1 MIRAQHITLGT
12 RLQDVSLRLSA
23 GSLTAV
29 VGPNG
34 AGKSTLL
41 CVLAGLLKAK
51 GHIAWMGEDLDGLAF
66 PERGRRLAWVG
77 QDLHADFAFPVRD
90 VVAQGR
96 HAFGDDGEFV
106 DTAMRAMDIAHLAD
120 RPVTRLSGGERRRVF
135 LARALATNARIHLW
149 DEPTANL
156 DVRHGLDVL
165 RLAATLRDQGCTVLI
180 SLHDLRA
187 ALFFDQVLVLD
198 RGRLAAAGKPAE
210 VLNPELIRQVFGVR
224 ARMGNEMVLELEE
237 GAGPLGHVP

>member
-1 MIRAQHITLGT
+1 MIRAENITLGT
-12 RLQDVSLRLSA
+12 RLLDVSLHLPK

-41 CVLAGLLKAK
+41 LVLAGLLKAQ
-51 GHIAWMGEDLDGLAF
+51 GSIAWMGEDLNHITF

-77 QDLHADFAFPVRD
+77 QDLSAEFAFPVRE

-96 HAFGDDGEFV
+96 HAFGDDGAFV
-106 DTAMRAMDIAHLAD
+106 AGVMQAMDIAHLAD
-120 RPVTRLSGGERRRVF
+120 RAVTRLSGGERRRTF
-135 LARALATNARIHLW
+135 LARALATDAKIQLW

-165 RLAATLRDQGCTVLI
+165 QLAAKLRDEGRAVLI

-187 ALFFDQVLVLD
+187 ALCFDQVLVLD
-198 RGRLAAAGKPAE
+198 RGRLAASGKPDA
-210 VLNPELIRQVFGVR
+210 VLNADLIQRVFGVK
-224 ARMGNEMVLELEE
+224 AHMGQEMILEL
-237 GAGPLGHVP
+237 P

>member
-1 MIRAQHITLGT
+1 MIRAEKLNLGT
-12 RLQDVSLRLSA
+12 RLLDVSLHLPK
-23 GSLTAV
+23 GSLTAM

-41 CVLAGLLKAK
+41 LVLAGLLKAE
-51 GHIAWMGEDLDGLAF
+51 GSIAWMGEDLNHISF

-77 QDLHADFAFPVRD
+77 QDPTADFAFPVRD

-106 DTAMRAMDIAHLAD
+106 DTAMEALDIAHLAG
-120 RPVTRLSGGERRRVF
+120 RPVTRLSGGERRRTF
-135 LARALATNARIHLW
+135 LARALATDARIQLW

-165 RLAATLRDQGCTVLI
+165 RLAAKLRDEGRAVLI

-187 ALFFDQVLVLD
+187 ALCFDHVLMLD
-198 RGRLAAAGKPAE
+198 RGRVAACGRPDA
-210 VLNPELIRQVFGVR
+210 VLTPDLIQQVFGVR
-224 ARMGNEMVLELEE
+224 ARMGQEMILEL
-237 GAGPLGHVP
+237 P

>member
-1 MIRAQHITLGT
+1 MIRAEGITLGT
-12 RLQDVSLRLSA
+12 RLHDVSLHLPK

-41 CVLAGLLKAK
+41 LVLAGLLKAE
-51 GHIAWMGEDLDGLAF
+51 GSIAWMGDDLNRVSF

-77 QDLHADFAFPVRD
+77 QDLQADFAFPVRE

-106 DTAMRAMDIAHLAD
+106 DAAMAAMDIAHLAQ
-120 RPVTRLSGGERRRVF
+120 RPVTRLSGGERRRTF
-135 LARALATNARIHLW
+135 LARALATDAKIQLW

-165 RLAATLRDQGCTVLI
+165 QLAMKLRDEGRAVLI

-187 ALFFDQVLVLD
+187 ALCFDQVLVLD
-198 RGRLAAAGKPAE
+198 RGRLAASGKPEA
-210 VLNPELIRQVFGVR
+210 VLNAELIHRVFGVQ
-224 ARMGNEMVLELEE
+224 ARMGQEMILEL
-237 GAGPLGHVP
+237 P

>member
-1 MIRAQHITLGT
+1 MIRAEHISLGA
-12 RLQDVSLRLSA
+12 RLRDVSLHLPK

-41 CVLAGLLKAK
+41 QVLAGLLKAS
-51 GHIAWMGEDLDGLAF
+51 GNIAWMGDDLDRISF

-96 HAFGDDGEFV
+96 HAFGDDDEFV
-106 DTAMRAMDIAHLAD
+106 ESAMHALDIHNLAD
-120 RPVTRLSGGERRRVF
+120 RAVTRLSGGERRRVF
-135 LARALATNARIHLW
+135 LARAIATNAPIQLW

-165 RLAATLRDQGCTVLI
+165 QLATKLRGEGRAVLI

-187 ALFFDQVLVLD
+187 ALCFDQVLVLD
-198 RGRLAAAGKPAE
+198 KGHLAAAGKPDD
-210 VLNPELIRQVFGVR
+210 VLTPELILRVFGVK
-224 ARMGNEMVLELEE
+224 ARMGHEMILELPE
-237 GAGPLGHVP
+237 AP

>member
-1 MIRAQHITLGT
+1 MIRAEAITLGT
-12 RLQDVSLRLSA
+12 RLQDVSLLLPP

-41 CVLAGLLKAK
+41 LVLAGLLRAE
-51 GHIAWMGEDLDGLAF
+51 GTIAWMGEDLNHIPF

-77 QDLHADFAFPVRD
+77 QDLQVDFAFTVRD

-106 DTAMRAMDIAHLAD
+106 DDTMRAMDIAHLAD
-120 RPVTRLSGGERRRVF
+120 RPVTRLSGGERRRTF
-135 LARALATNARIHLW
+135 LARALATDAKIQLW

-156 DVRHGLDVL
+156 DVRHSLEVL
-165 RLAATLRDQGCTVLI
+165 QLAMKLRDEGRAVLI

-187 ALFFDQVLVLD
+187 ALCFDQVLVLD
-198 RGRLAAAGKPAE
+198 RGRLAAGGKPE
-210 VLNPELIRQVFGVR
+210 TVLDPELIHRVFGVK
-224 ARMGNEMVLELEE
+224 ASMGREMTLEL
-237 GAGPLGHVP
+237 P

>member
-1 MIRAQHITLGT
+1 MIRAEHITLGT
-12 RLQDVSLRLSA
+12 RLRDVSLHLPP

-41 CVLAGLLKAK
+41 LVLAGLLKAE
-51 GHIAWMGEDLDGLAF
+51 GDIAWMGEDLNRITF

-77 QDLHADFAFPVRD
+77 QDLQSDFAFPVRD

-96 HAFGDDGEFV
+96 HTFGDDGEFV
-106 DTAMRAMDIAHLAD
+106 DDAMQAMDISHLAD
-120 RPVTRLSGGERRRVF
+120 RPVTRLSGGERRRTF
-135 LARALATNARIHLW
+135 LARALATDARIQLW

-165 RLAATLRDQGCTVLI
+165 QLATKLRDEGRAVLI

-187 ALFFDQVLVLD
+187 ALCFDQVLVLD
-198 RGRLAAAGKPAE
+198 RGRLAASGKPE
-210 VLNPELIRQVFGVR
+210 VVLNPELLQSVFGVK
-224 ARMGNEMVLELEE
+224 ARRGQEMILEL
-237 GAGPLGHVP
+237 P

>member
-1 MIRAQHITLGT
+1 MIRAENLNLGT
-12 RLQDVSLRLSA
+12 RLLDVSLQLPK

-41 CVLAGLLKAK
+41 LVLAGLLKAE
-51 GHIAWMGEDLDGLAF
+51 GHIAWMGEDLNHISF

-77 QDLHADFAFPVRD
+77 QDPTADFAFPVRD

-106 DTAMRAMDIAHLAD
+106 DAAMEAMDIAHLAD
-120 RPVTRLSGGERRRVF
+120 RPVTRLSGGERRRTF
-135 LARALATNARIHLW
+135 LARALATDARIQLW

-165 RLAATLRDQGCTVLI
+165 RLAAKLRDEGRAVLI

-187 ALFFDQVLVLD
+187 ALCFDQVLVLD
-198 RGRLAAAGKPAE
+198 RGRVAACGRPTE
-210 VLNPELIRQVFGVR
+210 VLAPALIQQVFGVR
-224 ARMGNEMVLELEE
+224 ARTGQEMILEL
-237 GAGPLGHVP
+237 P

>member
-1 MIRAQHITLGT
+1 MIRAESLNLGT
-12 RLQDVSLRLSA
+12 RLLDVSLQLPK

-41 CVLAGLLKAK
+41 LVLAGLLKAE
-51 GHIAWMGEDLDGLAF
+51 GSIAWMGEELNRISF

-77 QDLHADFAFPVRD
+77 QDPTADFAFPVRD

-106 DTAMRAMDIAHLAD
+106 DAAMEAMDIAHLAG
-120 RPVTRLSGGERRRVF
+120 RPVTRLSGGERRRTF
-135 LARALATNARIHLW
+135 LARALATDAQIQLW

-165 RLAATLRDQGCTVLI
+165 RLAAKLRDEGRAVLI

-187 ALFFDQVLVLD
+187 ALCFDQVLVLD
-198 RGRLAAAGKPAE
+198 QGRVAACGRPTD
-210 VLNPELIRQVFGVR
+210 VLTPDLIQQVFGVR
-224 ARMGNEMVLELEE
+224 ARTGQEMILEL
-237 GAGPLGHVP
+237 P

>member
-1 MIRAQHITLGT
+1 MIRAENITLGT
-12 RLQDVSLRLSA
+12 RLLDVSLHLPA

-41 CVLAGLLKAK
+41 LVLAGLLRAE
-51 GHIAWMGEDLDGLAF
+51 GSIAWMGEDLNHITF

-77 QDLHADFAFPVRD
+77 QDLQADFAFLVRD

-96 HAFGDDGEFV
+96 HTFGDDGEFV
-106 DTAMRAMDIAHLAD
+106 DEAMRALDITHLAD
-120 RPVTRLSGGERRRVF
+120 RPVTRLSGGERRRTF
-135 LARALATNARIHLW
+135 LARALATDAKIQLW

-165 RLAATLRDQGCTVLI
+165 QLATKLRDEGRAVLI

-187 ALFFDQVLVLD
+187 ALCFDQVLVLD
-198 RGRLAAAGKPAE
+198 QGRLAASGKPDE
-210 VLNPELIRQVFGVR
+210 VLTPELIHRVFGVK
-224 ARMGNEMVLELEE
+224 ALMGQEMILEL
-237 GAGPLGHVP
+237 P

>member
-1 MIRAQHITLGT
+1 MIRAEAITLET
-12 RLQDVSLRLSA
+12 RLVDVSLHLPK

-41 CVLAGLLKAK
+41 LVLAGLLKAE
-51 GHIAWMGEDLDGLAF
+51 GAIAWMGEDLDHISF

-77 QDLHADFAFPVRD
+77 QDHPADFAFPVRD

-96 HAFGDDGEFV
+96 HAFGDDGQFV
-106 DTAMRAMDIAHLAD
+106 EEALRAMDIAHLAD
-120 RPVTRLSGGERRRVF
+120 RPVTRLSGGERHRAF
-135 LARALATNARIHLW
+135 LARALASDAQIQLW

-156 DVRHGLDVL
+156 DVRHGLEVL
-165 RLAATLRDQGCTVLI
+165 QLATRLRDEGRAVLI

-187 ALFFDQVLVLD
+187 ALCFDQVLVLD
-198 RGRLAAAGKPAE
+198 RGRLAASGKPEA
-210 VLNPELIRQVFGVR
+210 VLNPDLILRVFGVK
-224 ARMGNEMVLELEE
+224 AGMGQEMILKL
-237 GAGPLGHVP
+237 P

>member
-1 MIRAQHITLGT
+1 MIRTERINLGT
-12 RLQDVSLRLSA
+12 RLRDVSLHLLK

-41 CVLAGLLKAK
+41 QVLAGLLKAE
-51 GHIAWMGEDLDGLAF
+51 GAIAWMGDDLNSISF

-77 QDLHADFAFPVRD
+77 QDLHADFAFSVRD

-96 HAFGDDGEFV
+96 HAFGDDDEFI
-106 DTAMRAMDIAHLAD
+106 DSAMKALDIENLAD
-120 RPVTRLSGGERRRVF
+120 RSVTRLSGGERRRVF
-135 LARALATNARIHLW
+135 LARALATNAPIHLW

-165 RLAATLRDQGCTVLI
+165 QLATKLRNEGRAVLI

-187 ALFFDQVLVLD
+187 ALCFDQVLVLD
-198 RGRLAAAGKPAE
+198 RGHLAAAGNPDD
-210 VLNPELIRQVFGVR
+210 VLTPELIHRVFGVK
-224 ARMGNEMVLELEE
+224 ARMGQEMILEL
-237 GAGPLGHVP
+237 P

>member
-1 MIRAQHITLGT
+1 MIRAEHLTLGT
-12 RLQDVSLRLSA
+12 RLQDVSLHLPTV
-23 GSLTAV
+23 SLTAV

-41 CVLAGLLKAK
+41 SVLAGLLKAS
-51 GHIAWMGEDLDGLAF
+51 GRIARMGDDLDGLSF

-77 QDLHADFAFPVRD
+77 QDLHADFAFPVRE

-96 HAFGDDGEFV
+96 HAFGDDDAFV
-106 DTAMRAMDIAHLAD
+106 EAAMAALDIAHLAE

-135 LARALATNARIHLW
+135 LARALATNARIQLW

-165 RLAATLRDQGCTVLI
+165 RLASTLRDEGRAVLI

-187 ALFFDQVLVLD
+187 ALCFDQVLVLD
-198 RGRLAAAGKPAE
+198 QGRLAAAGTPGE
-210 VLNPELIRQVFGVR
+210 VLKTDLIRQVFGVE
-224 ARMGNEMVLELEE
+224 ARIGQEMILEL
-237 GAGPLGHVP
+237 P

>member
-1 MIRAQHITLGT
+1 MIRAEAITLGT
-12 RLQDVSLRLSA
+12 RLRDVSLHLPK

-41 CVLAGLLKAK
+41 LVLAGLLKAE
-51 GHIAWMGEDLDGLAF
+51 GSIAWMGEDLNHITF

-77 QDLHADFAFPVRD
+77 QDLQADFAFPVRD

-96 HAFGDDGEFV
+96 HTFGDDGKFV
-106 DTAMRAMDIAHLAD
+106 DDAMKAMDIVHLAD
-120 RPVTRLSGGERRRVF
+120 RPVTRLSGGERRRTF
-135 LARALATNARIHLW
+135 LARALATDAKIQLW

-165 RLAATLRDQGCTVLI
+165 QLAAKLRDEGRAVLI
-180 SLHDLRA
+180 SMHDLRA
-187 ALFFDQVLVLD
+187 ALRFDQVLVLD
-198 RGRLAAAGKPAE
+198 RGRLAASGKPGA
-210 VLNPELIRQVFGVR
+210 VLNPELIQRVFGVK
-224 ARMGNEMVLELEE
+224 ARMGQEMILEL
-237 GAGPLGHVP
+237 P

>member
-1 MIRAQHITLGT
+1 MIRAEHITLGT
-12 RLQDVSLRLSA
+12 RLRDVSLHLPP

-41 CVLAGLLKAK
+41 LVLAVLLKAE
-51 GHIAWMGEDLDGLAF
+51 GDIAWMGEDLNRITF

-77 QDLHADFAFPVRD
+77 QDLQSDFAFPVRD

-96 HAFGDDGEFV
+96 HTFGDDGEFV
-106 DTAMRAMDIAHLAD
+106 DDAMQAMDISHLAD
-120 RPVTRLSGGERRRVF
+120 RPVTRLSGGERRRTF
-135 LARALATNARIHLW
+135 LARALATDARIQLW

-165 RLAATLRDQGCTVLI
+165 QLATKLRDEGRAVLI

-187 ALFFDQVLVLD
+187 ALCFDQVLVLD
-198 RGRLAAAGKPAE
+198 RGRLAASGKPE
-210 VLNPELIRQVFGVR
+210 VVLNPELLQSVFGVK
-224 ARMGNEMVLELEE
+224 ARRGQEMILEL
-237 GAGPLGHVP
+237 P

>member
-1 MIRAQHITLGT
+1 MILAGAITLGR
-12 RLQDVSLRLSA
+12 RLNGVSLHLPP

-41 CVLAGLLKAK
+41 LVLAGLLKAE
-51 GHIAWMGEDLDGLAF
+51 GTIEWMGEDLDRIPF

-77 QDLHADFAFPVRD
+77 QDLQADFAFAVRD

-106 DTAMRAMDIAHLAD
+106 DAAMRAMDIAHLAD
-120 RPVTRLSGGERRRVF
+120 RPVTRLSGGERRRTF
-135 LARALATNARIHLW
+135 LARALATDAKIQLW

-165 RLAATLRDQGCTVLI
+165 QLATRLRDEGRAVLI

-187 ALFFDQVLVLD
+187 ALCFDQVLVLD
-198 RGRLAAAGKPAE
+198 QGRLAASGKPEA
-210 VLNPELIRQVFGVR
+210 VLVPELIQRVFGVK
-224 ARMGNEMVLELEE
+224 ARMGQEMILEL
-237 GAGPLGHVP
+237 P